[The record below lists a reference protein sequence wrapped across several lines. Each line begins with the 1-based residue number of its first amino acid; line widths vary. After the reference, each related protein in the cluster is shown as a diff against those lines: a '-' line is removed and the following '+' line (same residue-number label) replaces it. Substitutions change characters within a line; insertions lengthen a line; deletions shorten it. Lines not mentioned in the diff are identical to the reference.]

1 LIVASLIT
9 AIATKPEVLVL
20 LLFLL
25 VPGFV
30 FIRAVDTLL
39 PDRLMSTGKQI
50 IDVGFWS
57 VANLAIWFLPALILL
72 RLGPGLPF
80 GLYYLLLFVLIV
92 MGIFG
97 TPVLLAY
104 ILHRLE
110 LRGTLK
116 NLGAKPS
123 PTPSDWAFSG
133 SPDDHYYVCFHRKE
147 GKDVGGYFG
156 ENSFAASSANGQE
169 IYVEEVWRLDEG
181 GRCIERVE
189 GTRGA
194 IVHREDC
201 DLIEFFETP
210 IARGGRTLE
219 EGETERSANE
229 TDPTRKPFGR

>member
-1 LIVASLIT
+1 VASLIT

-39 PDRLMSTGKQI
+39 PGRLMSTGKQI
-50 IDVGFWS
+50 IDVVFWS
-57 VANLAIWFLPALILL
+57 VANLAIWFLPALVLL
-72 RLGPGLPF
+72 QLGPGLPY

-92 MGIFG
+92 LGIFG

-110 LRGTLK
+110 LGGTLK
-116 NLGAKPS
+116 NLGTKSP
-123 PTPSDWAFSG
+123 PTPSDWVFSHEAG
-133 SPDDHYYVCFHRKE
+133 NCYVRFHRKE
-147 GKDVGGYFG
+147 AKDLGGYFG
-156 ENSFAASSANGQE
+156 ENSFAASSPNGKE
-169 IYVEEVWRLDEG
+169 IYIEEVWRLDED
-181 GRCIERVE
+181 GRFIERVE
-189 GTRGA
+189 GTTGA

-210 IARGGRTLE
+210 EAREGMTLDGGK
-219 EGETERSANE
+219 TESNTNE
-229 TDPTRKPFGR
+229 IDPARKSL